1 MTPTLDL
8 SLHDGAAFDLDGVVT
23 DTARVHAAAWKRLF
37 DELGSGPGALAF
49 TPFDSVRDY
58 DALVDG
64 KPRMDG
70 IRDFLASRH
79 IVLPP
84 GGPGDAPDARTLH
97 ALSLRKEALFLA
109 QLQADGVHV
118 FPDAIELLER
128 LRMAGVRIAVVSSS
142 ENTASI
148 LARAGLEMLFD
159 VRIDGLVARELG
171 LAGKPAPDVFL
182 EAARR
187 LDCSPARMVGFED
200 AVSGVAALH
209 AAGYACV
216 VGIDRKQQTGGDLR
230 AKGADVVIAN
240 LREISLGDALSRE
253 PRDEPALPPYAIP
266 TVDPTWAIRA
276 RGFDPAREHDIESL
290 LTVGN
295 GHVGIRGSTPE
306 GNSASSPATYVAG
319 VFHGAATTPQL
330 VVAPDWTHWSL
341 QLDGRPIRLEVGRTL
356 SHERTL
362 DMRQAI
368 LFRHWRHRD
377 DAGRVT
383 RIGSL
388 RIASMA
394 HRATLLQSILLEPE
408 NYSAT
413 LCFDDGPEESSFVT
427 SAGTVVA
434 LAARTIASDVT
445 DGAPHILDL
454 TGDGALP
461 VEPGRRYLLDRIA
474 CLRTSRD
481 ADVPLDAARQD
492 LADAAAPGLTA
503 DIDAHLSEWTKLWR
517 ACDVRIE
524 GDPALQRELRFA
536 IYHLL
541 IAANPADPRTSI
553 GARSLTGSGYRGHV
567 FWDTEIFVL
576 PFYTLTVPAAARAL
590 LMYRHFTLP
599 EARRRA
605 ATIGCEGALFAWES
619 ADTGEDVTP
628 ATVVFPDG
636 TLVPVLTGQLAH
648 HISADVAYACWQYWR
663 ATGDDAFAL
672 EAGAELIVETARF
685 WASRV
690 RRGTDG
696 LHHIDGVIGPD
707 EYHVPVDDNAYTNGM
722 ARWNLTAAARTTQ
735 ILRERWPARWEAL
748 SAQWTLG
755 SNEVAYWEHIAA
767 SMYSG
772 FDAHTGLIEQFRGYF
787 GLEDIDPATLEPR
800 TAPVDVVLGRD
811 RVQRSQLIK
820 QPDVVML
827 LHLLWDEFTPEVRER
842 NFRYYEARC
851 VQGSSLSPAIHAL
864 VAARIGDLR
873 LALRH
878 LRQAAGIDLDA
889 RIGDSSG
896 GVHIGALGGLWQA
909 VCFGIGGLT
918 LSGSSPALMPHLPA
932 GWRELAFPVHWHGEV
947 HPLSARTPRSG

>member
-49 TPFDSVRDY
+49 TPFDIVRDY

-97 ALSLRKEALFLA
+97 ALSLRKEALFLEH
-109 QLQADGVHV
+109 LQADGVHV
-118 FPDAIELLER
+118 FPDAIALLER

-171 LAGKPAPDVFL
+171 LAGKPAPDGFL

-200 AVSGVAALH
+200 AASGVAALH

-216 VGIDRKQQTGGDLR
+216 VALDRRQRTDGDLR
-230 AKGADVVIAN
+230 AKGAHLVIAN
-240 LREISLGDALSRE
+240 LHEISLDHAGSRE
-253 PRDEPALPPYAIP
+253 PSDEPTLPPYAIP
-266 TVDPTWAIRA
+266 TVDPAWAIHA

-290 LTVGN
+290 FTVGN

-319 VFHGAATTPQL
+319 VYHGAATTPAL
-330 VVAPDWTHWSL
+330 VVAPDWTQWSL
-341 QLDGRPIRLEVGRTL
+341 HLDGRPIRLEVGRTL

-388 RIASMA
+388 RVASMA

-408 NYSAT
+408 NYSAM
-413 LCFDDGPEESSFVT
+413 LCFDDGPEESSFIT

-434 LAARTIASDVT
+434 LAGRTIASDVT
-445 DGAPHILDL
+445 DGRPSLLDL
-454 TGDGALP
+454 APDGRLP

-481 ADVPLDAARQD
+481 ADDPMDAARHD
-492 LADAAAPGLTA
+492 LADAVTPGFAAE
-503 DIDAHLSEWTKLWR
+503 IDAHLSAWTKLWR

-524 GDPALQRELRFA
+524 GDPALQRALRFA

-576 PFYTLTVPAAARAL
+576 PFYTLTVPDAARAL
-590 LMYRHFTLP
+590 LMYRHCTLP
-599 EARRRA
+599 AARRRA
-605 ATIGCEGALFAWES
+605 ATIGCDGALFAWES

-636 TLVPVLTGQLAH
+636 TLVPVLTGQFAQ
-648 HISADVAYACWQYWR
+648 HISADVAYACWQYWH

-672 EAGAELIVETARF
+672 DAGAELIVETARF

-722 ARWNLTAAARTTQ
+722 ARWNLTAAARTTRR
-735 ILRERWPARWEAL
+735 LRERWPAQWAAL
-748 SAQWTLG
+748 SARWKLG
-755 SNEVAYWEHIAA
+755 SNEIAYWEDIAA
-767 SMYSG
+767 HMYSG
-772 FDAHTGLIEQFRGYF
+772 FDARTGLIEQFRGYF
-787 GLEDIDPATLEPR
+787 ELEDIDPATLDLR

-811 RVQRSQLIK
+811 RVQGSQLIK

-827 LHLLWDEFTPEVRER
+827 LHLLWDDFPAEVRER

-873 LALRH
+873 VALRH
-878 LRQAAGIDLDA
+878 LRQAAGIDLGA

-909 VCFGIGGLT
+909 VCLGIGGLA
-918 LSGSSPALMPHLPA
+918 LSSSPTLVPHLPA
-932 GWRELAFPVHWHGEV
+932 GWRELAFSVRWQGQV
-947 HPLSARTPRSG
+947 HPLSARPPGSG